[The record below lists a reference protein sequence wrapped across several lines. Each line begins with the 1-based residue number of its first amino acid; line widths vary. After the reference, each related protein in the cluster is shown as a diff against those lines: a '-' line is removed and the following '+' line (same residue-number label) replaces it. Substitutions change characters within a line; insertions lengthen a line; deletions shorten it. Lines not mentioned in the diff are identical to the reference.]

1 MSIKEVK
8 NSIKDNS
15 NIMHKKKH
23 KAFGCLHKYANP
35 ALIGKEREIV
45 AEAIAEKYIGK
56 VEKLY
61 ED

>member
-1 MSIKEVK
+1 MNVYVDK
-8 NSIKDNS
+8 NSNENKS
-15 NIMHKKKH
+15 NISTKKKH